1 MSISVH
7 DFLKKKIST
16 ELELNSKNF
25 EIEGWLTTK
34 GGDLILIENEQIDD
48 NCVDENIIIS
58 NFEIIYAIRDRIL
71 PLAGGR
77 SFLFHK
83 AKIVGKLVGISPP
96 TVFVE
101 KLRVCE
107 RNSSFLTI
115 DISNNSIESGKG
127 KYGDQLL
134 GNKKPYPVDWLDEF
148 L

>member
-1 MSISVH
+1 MSISLH
-7 DFLKKKIST
+7 DFLQKKIST
-16 ELELNSKNF
+16 ELELNSTNF

-115 DISNNSIESGKG
+115 DISNNSIESGKE